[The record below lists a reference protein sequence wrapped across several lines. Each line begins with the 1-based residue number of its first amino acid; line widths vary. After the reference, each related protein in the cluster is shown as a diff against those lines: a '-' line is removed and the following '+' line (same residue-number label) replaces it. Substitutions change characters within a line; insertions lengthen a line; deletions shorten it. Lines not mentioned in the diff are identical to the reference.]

1 MFLKEF
7 LKQDLTVYLALK
19 ERMEKDIDEV
29 SKVAQHIKGKI
40 EALDKSVRKIPFAFS
55 NYKALMMSLFKRRM

>member
-1 MFLKEF
+1 
-7 LKQDLTVYLALK
+7 
-19 ERMEKDIDEV
+19 MEKDIDEV